1 MLFYCRYSNLLM
13 LSLIISNIKWTLFI
27 WIVFGIIAGCL
38 KKDTCNF
45 FLDIQYKIL
54 YECFSLCQIFF
65 MHNYHTTLL
74 SNQLDYFSQ
83 EGGSIQKHVL
93 KQIQQQHKNHSHRM
107 KQIQLKRVYT
117 SNKIVRKIKVI
128 TDKQLGTLVRNSN
141 SFHIKITSKSFP
153 NGRLVSENQTKNTAQ
168 SESINC

>member
-93 KQIQQQHKNHSHRM
+93 KQIQQNKNHSHTM
-107 KQIQLKRVYT
+107 KEILQLKKVYT
-117 SNKIVRKIKVI
+117 SDLIARTITLIIK
-128 TDKQLGTLVRNSN
+128 K
-141 SFHIKITSKSFP
+141 
-153 NGRLVSENQTKNTAQ
+153 
-168 SESINC
+168 